1 MTYGIYYSFFEVF
14 PLVYIDIYG
23 FNLGEL
29 GLTFVTIGVACL
41 IGVTIFN
48 SYLLY
53 YLLPD
58 IRKRGL
64 RAPEHRLVPAL
75 YAVIT
80 LPMGYFM
87 FGKSSRELYVKI
99 FGLPLLVQ
107 DGQLGLQCI
116 G

>member
-1 MTYGIYYSFFEVF
+1 MYPE
-14 PLVYIDIYG
+14 IYG

-29 GLTFVTIGVACL
+29 GLTFITIGIACL
-41 IGVTIFN
+41 LGVTIFS

-75 YAVIT
+75 YAVVL
-80 LPMGYFM
+80 LPAGYFM
-87 FGKSSRELYVKI
+87 FGKSS
-99 FGLPLLVQ
+99 Q
-107 DGQLGLQCI
+107 DPY
-116 G
+116 